1 MNPVQFY
8 ASVAHQVLSAANA
21 PSPSAPTALEITPV
35 APFDFSYTK
44 VRLDTGEAVWRWP
57 RETPASTPKAAGDLV
72 DIVA

>member
-8 ASVAHQVLSAANA
+8 ANVSHQALSGSNA
-21 PSPSAPTALEITPV
+21 TPARAPTAFEITPV
-35 APFDFSYTK
+35 APFGFSYTK

-57 RETPASTPKAAGDLV
+57 RETQSPPPKARGDLV